1 MRQFVGLSLAL
12 LLVASVTAGAS
23 AAQPPAGYY
32 ADQKVV
38 YHNDGGFPDNPT
50 YFKRLLNNLRN
61 HIAAVGKNHVEIRV
75 VDHSDGIIMFQA
87 ANTDEKLAKAID
99 ARKADG
105 VRFLICQNTLDERK
119 IDWHTLYGV
128 TEQDIVPSGVAE
140 LARLQMMGFVYIHP

>member
-1 MRQFVGLSLAL
+1 VRYIVGLSFIL
-12 LLVASVTAGAS
+12 LLAAISATGAAAGPA
-23 AAQPPAGYY
+23 PAGYY

-38 YHNDGGFPDNPT
+38 YHNDGGGPDNPAH
-50 YFKRLLNNLRN
+50 FRKLLNNLRN
-61 HIAAVGKNHVEIRV
+61 HVAALGKEHVEIRV
-75 VDHSDGIIMFQA
+75 VDHGDGVVMFQDA
-87 ANTDEKLAKAID
+87 TTDQKLAQAID

-140 LARLQMMGFVYIHP
+140 LVRLQMMGFTYVHP